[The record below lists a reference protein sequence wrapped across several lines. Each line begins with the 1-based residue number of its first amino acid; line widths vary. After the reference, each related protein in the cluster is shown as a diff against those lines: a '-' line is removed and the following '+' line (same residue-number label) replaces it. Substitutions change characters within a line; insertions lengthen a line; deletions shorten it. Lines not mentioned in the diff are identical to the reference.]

1 MIAAAANL
9 ALVLLGTA
17 MLLAGYRL
25 WRGPDVLDRILA
37 LDTLYV
43 NALALVVVIGVRL
56 DDAVYFEAALVIGL
70 LGFAG
75 TVALARYLLRGDL
88 ID

>member
-1 MIAAAANL
+1 MIAAAASL

>member
-1 MIAAAANL
+1 MIVAAANAAILML
-9 ALVLLGTA
+9 ALA

-25 WRGPDVLDRILA
+25 WRGPDLLDRVLA
-37 LDTLYV
+37 LDTLYID
-43 NALALVVVIGVRL
+43 ALALLVVLGVRL

-70 LGFAG
+70 LGFVG
-75 TVALARYLLRGDL
+75 TVAMARYLIRGDI